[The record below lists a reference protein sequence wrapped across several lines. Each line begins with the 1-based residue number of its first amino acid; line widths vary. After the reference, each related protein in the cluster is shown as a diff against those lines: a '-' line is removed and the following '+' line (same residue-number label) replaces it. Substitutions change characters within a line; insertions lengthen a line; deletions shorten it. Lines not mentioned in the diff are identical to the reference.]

1 MSQAEIDRILNAD
14 FSDIDGAVEA
24 KISSID

>member
-14 FSDIDGAVEA
+14 FSDIDGAIER